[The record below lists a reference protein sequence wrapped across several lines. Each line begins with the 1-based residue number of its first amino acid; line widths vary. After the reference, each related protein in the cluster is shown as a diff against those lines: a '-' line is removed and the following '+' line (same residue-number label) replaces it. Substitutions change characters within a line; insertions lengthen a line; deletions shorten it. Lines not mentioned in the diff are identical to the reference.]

1 MDREVAHAGYRD
13 WIERGRVS
21 GRPCPAAFRRAQSGV
36 GNGAEETGPSHGP
49 LTSRMRKA
57 VVFKSQWGWMGIS
70 ETTKGIDAVV
80 LPKGSRQAVLSELR
94 LSDAELLEDRMSP
107 RLRKAQTQLA
117 GYLTGVRRSFD
128 LPLDLSR
135 GTSFQRKVWRTLRR
149 VSYGR
154 LRSYR
159 WVAVRVGGRQYA
171 RAVGNAVGANPMPI
185 VIPCHR
191 IVAHDASLGGFSGGL
206 PTKRKL
212 LTLEGTLAE
221 LRPRR
226 S

>member
-1 MDREVAHAGYRD
+1 MGAKSGKAPGVRAGDNKRD
-13 WIERGRVS
+13 HSTPRLVPRAS
-21 GRPCPAAFRRAQSGV
+21 RPA
-36 GNGAEETGPSHGP
+36 
-49 LTSRMRKA
+49 A
-57 VVFKSQWGWMGIS
+57 VVFQTPWGWMGIS

-80 LPKGSRQAVLSELR
+80 LPKASRQAVLSKLQPASAA
-94 LSDAELLEDRMSP
+94 LLDAQVSS
-107 RLRKAQTQLA
+107 RLREARAQLTDYLA
-117 GYLTGVRRSFD
+117 GTRRSFD
-128 LPLDLSR
+128 LPLDFSR
-135 GTSFQRKVWRTLRR
+135 GTSFQRMVWRTLRR

-154 LRSYR
+154 LRSYQ

-191 IVAHDASLGGFSGGL
+191 IVAQDTSLGGFSGGL

-221 LRPRR
+221 LRPGRP
-226 S
+226 

>member
-1 MDREVAHAGYRD
+1 MGKRQPSPKHLTPGASRFKACV
-13 WIERGRVS
+13 
-21 GRPCPAAFRRAQSGV
+21 FR
-36 GNGAEETGPSHGP
+36 TP
-49 LTSRMRKA
+49 
-57 VVFKSQWGWMGIS
+57 WGWMGVS

-80 LPKGSRQAVLSELR
+80 LPRSSRQAVLSELQAASAA
-94 LSDAELLEDRMSP
+94 LLDAPVSS
-107 RLRKAQTQLA
+107 RLREARTQLIEYLA
-117 GYLTGVRRSFD
+117 GTRRSFD
-128 LPLDLSR
+128 LSLDFSQ
-135 GTSFQRKVWRTLRR
+135 GTSFQQKVWRTLRR

-154 LRSYR
+154 FRSYQ

-191 IVAHDASLGGFSGGL
+191 IVAQDTSLGGFSGGL
-206 PTKRKL
+206 PTKRRL

-221 LRPRR
+221 LRSGR